1 MKYYYN
7 FVFKIIHKYIVEY
20 STNYVM
26 EKSNLNTTNSN
37 HYIYETK
44 YLKISILGGIRFNN
58 LEALRVTL
66 GIQKLKSEQVLRQNI
81 DLYNDTS
88 IEKLTRKVAERLEI
102 GTTIVRRD
110 LDQLTN
116 ELENYR
122 LQEVEQQNKQY
133 EKQVKVLTDNEI
145 KQATTF
151 LQNQNLI
158 QETQNLIG
166 KSGVIGEEVNRLLM
180 YLIFTSRKTNNPLH
194 CISLG
199 SSGAGKTHLQSKV
212 SELIPEEDKIEMTVL
227 SANAF
232 YYFNRTELQNKLI
245 LIEDLDGAESV
256 LYPLRELQ
264 SKKKI
269 TKTVVHKDKKGTTKT
284 IHLTVEGPVSVS
296 GCTTQESI
304 YEDNS
309 NRSFLLYIDESHEQD
324 EKIMQYQRQLSAGK
338 INYEEEHQARELLKN
353 AQRLLKTIAVRNP
366 FAEFLTL
373 PNSVFKP
380 RRTNAHYL
388 QFIEA
393 ITFYKQHQK
402 QKHYDTETGEEFIE
416 TTIED
421 IQEANELIKEV
432 LLRKSDSITG
442 ASRNYLEN
450 LKIYLQEQNQVV
462 FTSYEV
468 RLKLRLTKTTQ
479 WRYHQQLLENNYLKK
494 VKRKNEIT
502 QYYEITN
509 PNEYK
514 ELEQQI
520 SQALEQC
527 IDKISSSTVQ
537 PSSTTKT
544 ERLKKT
550 KPVT

>member
-1 MKYYYN
+1 MQ
-7 FVFKIIHKYIVEY
+7 
-20 STNYVM
+20 T
-26 EKSNLNTTNSN
+26 NLNTTNPN
-37 HYIYETK
+37 NYLFETK
-44 YLKISILGGIRFNN
+44 YLKIQVLGGIRFNN

-66 GIQKLKSEQVLRQNI
+66 GISKQGIEQVLRQNI

-102 GTTIVRRD
+102 GTTIIRRD

-122 LQEVEQQNKQY
+122 LQEVEKENIEY
-133 EKQVKVLTDNEI
+133 REKRKEITEKEI
-145 KQATTF
+145 KEAKTF

-166 KSGVIGEEVNRLLM
+166 KAGVIGEEINRLLM

-212 SELIPEEDKIEMTVL
+212 AELIPEEDKIEMTVL

-232 YYFNRTELQNKLI
+232 YYFNRTELRGKLI

-264 SKKKI
+264 SKKRI

-284 IHLTVEGPVSVS
+284 IHLTVEGPVCVS

-309 NRSFLLYIDESHEQD
+309 NRSFLLYIDESELQD
-324 EKIMQYQRQLSAGK
+324 EKIMNYQRKLSAGK
-338 INYEEEHQARELLKN
+338 TNQEEELQAKILLQN
-353 AQRLLKTIAVRNP
+353 CQRLLKTISVRNP
-366 FAEFLTL
+366 FAEYLSL
-373 PNSVFKP
+373 PQSVFKP

-388 QFIEA
+388 QFIEV
-393 ITFYKQHQK
+393 ITFYKQYQK
-402 QKHYDTETGEEFIE
+402 EHKIDKESGEEYIE

-421 IQEANELIKEV
+421 IEEANELIKEV
-432 LLRKSDSITG
+432 LLRKSDTITG
-442 ASRNYLEN
+442 ASRNTLEHVKQLLLKEKEPLFTNAWIRRN
-450 LKIYLQEQNQVV
+450 LKLP
-462 FTSYEV
+462 
-468 RLKLRLTKTTQ
+468 KTTVQ
-479 WRYHQQLLENNYLKK
+479 RRMQEWIETDLIRKK
-494 VKRKNEIT
+494 ISKQTKS
-502 QYYEITN
+502 YWYEITDTQ
-509 PNEYK
+509 EYN
-514 ELEQQI
+514 
-520 SQALEQC
+520 ALEVAITRALQESIEKINRP
-527 IDKISSSTVQ
+527 ID
-537 PSSTTKT
+537 PH
-544 ERLKKT
+544 RT
-550 KPVT
+550 KPTQSQKRSTNTNKNNASTAPNQGK

>member
-1 MKYYYN
+1 MQN
-7 FVFKIIHKYIVEY
+7 
-20 STNYVM
+20 
-26 EKSNLNTTNSN
+26 NLNTSN
-37 HYIYETK
+37 PNNYIYDTK
-44 YLKISILGGIRFNN
+44 HLKIQVLGGVRFNS

-66 GIQKLKSEQVLRQNI
+66 AIQKVGKEQVLRQNI

-110 LDQLTN
+110 LDSLTN

-122 LQEVEQQNKQY
+122 LQEVENQNKIY
-133 EKQVKVLTDNEI
+133 EKQVKVLTEKEI
-145 KQATTF
+145 KEAREF
-151 LQNQNLI
+151 LQTQNLI
-158 QETQNLIG
+158 QETQNRIG
-166 KSGVIGEEVNRLLM
+166 KSGVIGEEINRLLM

-199 SSGAGKTHLQSKV
+199 SSGTGKTHLQSSV
-212 SELIPEEDKIEMTVL
+212 SDLIPEEDKIEMTVL

-232 YYFNRTELQNKLI
+232 YYFNRTELRSKLI

-264 SKKKI
+264 SKKRI

-309 NRSFLLYIDESHEQD
+309 NRSFLLYIDESQEQD

-338 INYEEEHQARELLKN
+338 VNHEEELKTKQLLQN
-353 AQRLLKTIAVRNP
+353 CQRLLKTITVKNP
-366 FAEFLTL
+366 FAEYLSL

-388 QFIEA
+388 QFIEI
-393 ITFYKQHQK
+393 ITFYKQYQK
-402 QKHYDTETGEEFIE
+402 FHHIDKETGEEYIE
-416 TTIED
+416 TDIED
-421 IQEANELIKEV
+421 IKEANELIKEV

-450 LKIYLQEQNQVV
+450 LKIYLTQSNQTT
-462 FTSYEV
+462 FIAHEV
-468 RLKLRLTKTTQ
+468 RRKLRLTKTTQ

-494 VKRKNEIT
+494 VKRKGEIT
-502 QYYEITN
+502 QYYEVTN

-520 SQALEQC
+520 SEALEQC
-527 IDKISSSTVQ
+527 IIEINRSTI
-537 PSSTTKT
+537 PTSSTTKT
-544 ERLKKT
+544 ERLKRT
-550 KPVT
+550 KPTT

>member
-1 MKYYYN
+1 MQN
-7 FVFKIIHKYIVEY
+7 
-20 STNYVM
+20 T
-26 EKSNLNTTNSN
+26 LNTTNPN
-37 HYIYETK
+37 NYLFNTK
-44 YLKISILGGIRFNN
+44 YLKIQVLGGIRFNN
-58 LEALRVTL
+58 LEAMRVTL
-66 GIQKLKSEQVLRQNI
+66 GTQKQGKEQVLRQNI

-110 LDQLTN
+110 LDELTN

-122 LQEVEQQNKQY
+122 LQEVENQSKQY
-133 EKQVKVLTDNEI
+133 EKQVKTLTENEI
-145 KQATTF
+145 KEAKEF
-151 LQNQNLI
+151 LQTQNLI

-166 KSGVIGEEVNRLLM
+166 KSGVIGEEINRLLM

-199 SSGAGKTHLQSKV
+199 SSGTGKTHLQSSV
-212 SELIPEEDKIEMTVL
+212 SDLIPEEDKIEMTVL

-232 YYFNRTELQNKLI
+232 YYFNRTELRGKLI

-264 SKKKI
+264 SKKRI

-296 GCTTQESI
+296 GCTTQESV

-309 NRSFLLYIDESHEQD
+309 NRSFLLYIDESQEQD

-338 INYEEEHQARELLKN
+338 VNHEEELKTKQLLQN
-353 AQRLLKTIAVRNP
+353 CQRLLKTITVKNP
-366 FAEFLTL
+366 FAEYLSL
-373 PNSVFKP
+373 PQSVFKP

-388 QFIEA
+388 QFIEI
-393 ITFYKQHQK
+393 ITFYKQYQK
-402 QKHYDTETGEEFIE
+402 EHFIDQETGEEYIE
-416 TTIED
+416 TSIED
-421 IQEANELIKEV
+421 IEEANELIKEV

-442 ASRNYLEN
+442 ASRNYIEN
-450 LKIYLQEQNQVV
+450 LKIYLQEQNQTT
-462 FTSYEV
+462 FTAYEV
-468 RLKLRLTKTTQ
+468 RRKLRLTKTTQ

-494 VKRKNEIT
+494 AKKKGDTT

-514 ELEQQI
+514 ELEGQI
-520 SQALEQC
+520 SEALEQC
-527 IDKISSSTVQ
+527 ITEINRSTVLT
-537 PSSTTKT
+537 SSTTKT
-544 ERLKKT
+544 ERIKKT
-550 KPVT
+550 KPAT